1 MHFLLLFTLITNNQK
16 SIAVRFT
23 ETPPRIDGQIEDIW
37 NQADSVSDF
46 IQSSPDEATEPTERT
61 VVYVLQDNN
70 NLYVAFRCYAAKH
83 KPVAQLWG
91 NEESVTL
98 DIDPMDSKAMG
109 YFFNVSGSGL
119 FFDGMILDNGADW
132 DGSWDGVWFNGVRLY
147 GDRWE
152 VEMSIPFKTIRY
164 KKEAKEWGINFD
176 RSIAYNQEDDQ
187 WIEIK
192 AKEGGFQ
199 VSNFGRLTGINPQ
212 ANGYYFELFP
222 EGFLRLD
229 QTPGEN
235 ARVKPRA
242 SMNLKWDITRQTTLN
257 ATVLPDFAQIEAD
270 PTQFNLTRYE
280 LWLPER
286 RPFFTE
292 GSEIFRMRGLG
303 SGPFEPLNLFYSRR
317 IGKAIGQEPVPILSG
332 LKLTSR
338 SKTWSFGALGAYT
351 DQLTDSIGNLLE
363 PRRGFAVLS
372 GKRQL
377 SSIAD
382 LGLMFAGTTANSD
395 DYNYTMGGDWGL
407 CAGPHRSTIQAAFSN
422 DKGKSGWAVISGYS
436 GMIGNFATFGGIN
449 IITDSFSVKDI
460 GYVPWAGQK
469 KFQISSGPYFTWR
482 AKPIRSLMVVP
493 GFLLNQQPGSKS
505 YSYTGYL
512 YNELHF
518 RNGMGG
524 NLEVD
529 IGKTFEADTFYLGRC
544 LNLSFWGGGLKYNFS
559 VDGNYNYSFNYG
571 HQSPFLASTFAD
583 DFNFMY
589 YYATRVALM
598 FNVNN
603 WWEWDPSGKFIW
615 LTSILRPKIDFR
627 ISSRLSFNVYDEL
640 VFVTPE
646 TRFGQ
651 TELATNRIGFL
662 FSWNFKPKSWLYIA
676 YNDYSGDETLFEND
690 GNKMN
695 LINRVGA
702 IKIRYLIYF

>member
-1 MHFLLLFTLITNNQK
+1 MHFLLLLTLITNNQK
-16 SIAVRFT
+16 SIEIRFT
-23 ETPPRIDGQIEDIW
+23 ETAPRIDGQIEEIW

-46 IQSSPDEATEPTERT
+46 IQSYPDEATEPTERT

-91 NEESVTL
+91 NEEAVTL
-98 DIDPMDSKAMG
+98 HIDPMDSKAMG

-119 FFDGMILDNGADW
+119 FFDGMTLDNGADW
-132 DGSWDGVWFNGVRLY
+132 DWSWDGVWFNGVRLY
-147 GDRWE
+147 DDRWE
-152 VEMSIPFKTIRY
+152 VEMSIPFKTLRY
-164 KKEAKEWGINFD
+164 KKEAKEWGINFE
-176 RSIAYNQEDDQ
+176 RSIAHNQENDQ

-192 AKEGGFQ
+192 EKEGGFQ
-199 VSNFGRLTGINPQ
+199 ISNFGRLTGINPQ
-212 ANGYYFELFP
+212 AHGYYFELFP

-229 QTPGEN
+229 QIPGEN

-270 PTQFNLTRYE
+270 PYQFNLSRYE

-303 SGPFEPLNLFYSRR
+303 DSPFVPLNLFYSRR

-338 SKTWSFGALGAYT
+338 SKNWSFGALGAYT
-351 DQLTDSIGNLLE
+351 DQLTDTTDSILE
-363 PRRGFAVLS
+363 PRRSFAVLS

-377 SSIAD
+377 SNITD
-382 LGLMFAGTTANSD
+382 LGLLFAGTMANSD
-395 DYNYTMGGDWGL
+395 DYNYTIGGDWGL
-407 CAGPHRSTIQAAFSN
+407 CTGPHRSTIQAAFS
-422 DKGKSGWAVISGYS
+422 DYCGTLGWALNSGYN
-436 GMIGNFATFGGIN
+436 GMIGNFATYGSVNVIS
-449 IITDSFSVKDI
+449 DSFSVQDI
-460 GYVPWAGQK
+460 GYVPWTGQK
-469 KFQISSGPYFTWR
+469 SFQIGSGPYFTWR
-482 AKPIRSLMVVP
+482 GKPVRSLMVVP
-493 GFLLNQQPGSKS
+493 GLLLHQEPGSES

-512 YNELHF
+512 FNELHF
-518 RNGMGG
+518 RTGMGG
-524 NLEVD
+524 NLEFD
-529 IGKTFEADTFYLGRC
+529 IGKTFEADTFYLGRY
-544 LNLSFWGGGLKYNFS
+544 LNLSFWGSGLKYNFGLGGS
-559 VDGNYNYSFNYG
+559 YNYSFNYLRG
-571 HQSPFLASTFAD
+571 FLANNFSD
-583 DFNFMY
+583 WFNYTY

-598 FNVNN
+598 INGNN
-603 WWEWDPSGKFIW
+603 YWECDPSGKFIW
-615 LTSILRPKIDFR
+615 VTSILRPKIDFR
-627 ISSRLSFNVYDEL
+627 ISARLSFNVYDEL

-646 TRFGQ
+646 TKFGK
-651 TELATNRIGFL
+651 TEFATNRIGFL
-662 FSWNFKPKSWLYIA
+662 FSWNFKPKSWLFIA
-676 YNDYSGDETLFEND
+676 FNNYSEDD
-690 GNKMN
+690 GNKLS